1 MARAAKRTGEELIEA
16 LELAKKARE
25 ALLSKKGED
34 VVILDV
40 NELSSVTKF
49 FLIATGSSG
58 PHIKALAEE
67 VERILKGGGVRCY
80 RRSGTPE
87 SEWLVVDYL
96 DAVVHVFSP
105 ETRQYYALERL
116 WGDAPR
122 IDRRT

>member
-1 MARAAKRTGEELIEA
+1 M
-16 LELAKKARE
+16 
-25 ALLSKKGED
+25 
-34 VVILDV
+34 VILDV
-40 NELSSVTKF
+40 DELSSVTKF
-49 FLIATGSSG
+49 FLMATGASG

-67 VERILKGGGVRCY
+67 VERVLKGEGVRCY

-96 DAVVHVFSP
+96 DAVVHVFSS

-122 IDRRT
+122 IDD